1 MISWVKRK
9 WKLLT
14 TAVVVLIAYAFCLPD
29 TLFHDPYST
38 VLESRDGRLLS
49 ASIAADGQWR
59 FPQQDSIPERYVEA
73 LLAFEDKRFYYHPG
87 VDPIA
92 MGRAFL
98 SNLREGGIVSG
109 GSTIT
114 MQVIR
119 LSRKEKKRSYFE
131 KLIEMVLA
139 TRLELRHSKSE
150 ILNLYAAHAP
160 FGGNVVGIQAACWR
174 YFGRSEKELSW
185 AEAALLA
192 VLPNSPALIHPG
204 RNRESLRTKRNL
216 LLDKLLSKGTIDSLT
231 CELAKGESVPD
242 TPLPVPQ
249 YARHLLLDLSK
260 QGVQKKIT
268 STINYEQ
275 QLRVEEIVE
284 VHHRRLTGNQIHN
297 AAVLVAEVNTGNVVA
312 YVGNVARG
320 GEGSDV
326 DVIRAPRSTGS
337 ILKPFLYAALL
348 DEGKILPGTLL
359 PDVPMFINGYTPKNF
374 SNDYDGAV
382 PADKALV
389 RSLNIP
395 AVHMLREFRYE
406 RFHAMLKHMG
416 MTTLHRPPDHYGLS
430 LILGG
435 AEGTLWDITGMYAS
449 LARTLNRVPWRDVSN
464 DSLLSDYRA
473 LRYTNKPETAYRR
486 SGTAISP
493 ASAYLAFDAL
503 KELHRPGEETGWRY
517 FESAR
522 KIAWKTGT
530 SFGFRDGWAIG
541 VTPDYVVGVWVGNA
555 DGEGRP
561 GLTGVD
567 AAAPLMF
574 EVFAGLDGN
583 AWFTAP
589 RAQLARVSV
598 CRKSGHRSSE
608 RCTDTEQRWVPHIGL
623 ETLPCP
629 YHQRIFLS
637 VDGNYQVNSAC
648 AAPREMKSEDWFIL
662 PPVQEYYYK
671 RKNLSYR
678 TAPSFR
684 PGCPI
689 SVNLARMELIYPKPD
704 ARVFIPRD
712 MSGRP
717 GNVIFQLAHQNNDVT
732 VFWHIDGEWVG
743 NTRKSHVLA
752 VNPPSGKH
760 RLMLIDEHGA
770 VLEQDFEVLPNL

>member
-1 MISWVKRK
+1 MSWVKRK
-9 WKLLT
+9 WKFLAAGL
-14 TAVVVLIAYAFCLPD
+14 VVVIAYAFCLPD
-29 TLFHDPYST
+29 NLFEEPYSR
-38 VLESRDGRLLS
+38 VLESGDGRLLS

-59 FPQQDSIPERYVEA
+59 FPQQDSIPQRYAEA

-87 VDPIA
+87 FDPVA
-92 MGRAFL
+92 MCRAVV
-98 SNLREGGIVSG
+98 SNLQEGGVVSG

-139 TRLELRHSKSE
+139 TRLELRHSKEEVLS
-150 ILNLYAAHAP
+150 LYAAHAP

-204 RNRESLRTKRNL
+204 RNRDALRTKRNL
-216 LLDKLLSKGTIDSLT
+216 LLEKLLSNGTIDSLT
-231 CELAKGESVPD
+231 CELAKTEPVPE
-242 TPLPVPQ
+242 TPLPIPQ

-260 QGVQKKIT
+260 NGVQERVT
-268 STINYEQ
+268 STIDYEQ
-275 QLRVEEIVE
+275 QLRVEEVVE
-284 VHHRRLTGNQIHN
+284 AYHRRLAGNQIHN
-297 AAVLVAEVNTGNVVA
+297 AAVLVADVNTGNVVA

-320 GEGSDV
+320 GEGAEV

-348 DEGKILPGTLL
+348 DEGEILPGTLL

-374 SNDYDGAV
+374 SNEYDGAV

-406 RFHAMLKHMG
+406 RFHAMLRRMG
-416 MTTLHRPPDHYGLS
+416 MTTLDRPPDHYGLS

-449 LARTLNRVPWRDVSN
+449 LARSLNHAPWSSVQS
-464 DSLLSDYRA
+464 DSLLAHFHS
-473 LRYTNKPETAYRR
+473 LRYKKINDQSKRNG
-486 SGTAISP
+486 SAISA
-493 ASAYLAFDAL
+493 ASAYLTFDAL
-503 KELHRPGEETGWRY
+503 KELHRPGEESGWRY

-522 KIAWKTGT
+522 RIAWKTGT

-541 VTPDYVVGVWVGNA
+541 VTPDYIVGVWVGNA

-561 GLTGVD
+561 GLTGID

-574 EVFAGLDGN
+574 EVFAGLEGH
-583 AWFTAP
+583 AWFIAP
-589 RAQLARVSV
+589 RGQLTQVAV

-608 RCTDTEQRWVPHIGL
+608 RCPDTEMRWVTRSGL

-629 YHQRIFLS
+629 YHQRIYVS
-637 VDGNYQVNSAC
+637 KDGNYQVNSVC
-648 AAPREMKSEDWFIL
+648 ASPGDMEPEEWFIL

-671 RKNLSYR
+671 RKNLSYK
-678 TAPSFR
+678 TAPSFKL
-684 PGCPI
+684 GCPAGLN
-689 SVNLARMELIYPKPD
+689 VAQMELIYPKPD

-717 GNVIFQLAHQNNDVT
+717 GNVIFQLAHQSNDVT

-760 RLMLIDEHGA
+760 KLMLIDEHGL